1 MSAVLALPAIAVAK
15 DIYVLEIP
23 EGVSG
28 KLHGNFRGRPQQP
41 PAEERPADERRP
53 RSKSANDGLGR
64 GGGRR

>member
-1 MSAVLALPAIAVAK
+1 MSAVAALPAIAVAK

-41 PAEERPADERRP
+41 PAEERPADERP
-53 RSKSANDGLGR
+53 AA
-64 GGGRR
+64 